1 MNLLV
6 TYGFAAFC
14 GLLVNKFQK
23 SIHFEYLC
31 THFGDKSQIH
41 MLTDNQLNHF
51 QDNGFIIIDDLS
63 ERVIPQFLCDYID
76 ELVAA
81 SRMKQASIGKAQ
93 FNQINTTERGDLI
106 HWVDP
111 KHCDST
117 IMTFLEHIEEI
128 KLDLNRAFY
137 MGLRDF
143 ECHLTQYPIGTYYKK
158 HVDRHKNGSARRI
171 SVVYYLNP
179 SWSIGDGGELIIYTN
194 DQRIQVEPVFGR
206 LALFLSELE
215 HEVLPTSILRKSL
228 TGWML
233 TEEII

>member
-1 MNLLV
+1 
-6 TYGFAAFC
+6 
-14 GLLVNKFQK
+14 
-23 SIHFEYLC
+23 
-31 THFGDKSQIH
+31 

-63 ERVIPQFLCDYID
+63 ERVIPQFLCDQID

-81 SRMKQASIGKAQ
+81 SLMKQATIGKAQ
-93 FNQINTTERGDLI
+93 FNQINTSERGDLI

-111 KHCDST
+111 NHCDST
-117 IMTFLEHIEEI
+117 TTTLLKYLEEI
-128 KLDLNRAFY
+128 KMDLNRSFY
-137 MGLRDF
+137 LGLRDF

-158 HVDRHKNGSARRI
+158 HVDRHKNGSSRRV

-179 SWSIGDGGELIIYTN
+179 TWKPGDGGELVIYTN
-194 DQRIQVEPVFGR
+194 DQSIRVEPVFGR

-215 HEVLPTSILRKSL
+215 HEVLPTSIVRKSL

>member
-1 MNLLV
+1 
-6 TYGFAAFC
+6 
-14 GLLVNKFQK
+14 
-23 SIHFEYLC
+23 
-31 THFGDKSQIH
+31 

-63 ERVIPQFLCDYID
+63 ERVIPQFLCDQID

-81 SRMKQASIGKAQ
+81 SLMKQATIGKAQ
-93 FNQINTTERGDLI
+93 FNQINTSERGDLI

-111 KHCDST
+111 NNCDST
-117 IMTFLEHIEEI
+117 TTTLLEHLDEI
-128 KLDLNRAFY
+128 KMDLNRSFY
-137 MGLRDF
+137 LGLRDF

-158 HVDRHKNGSARRI
+158 HVDRHKNGSSRRV

-179 SWSIGDGGELIIYTN
+179 TWTRGDGGELVIYTN
-194 DQRIQVEPVFGR
+194 DQSIRVEPVFGR

-215 HEVLPTSILRKSL
+215 HEVLPTSIVRKSL

>member
-1 MNLLV
+1 
-6 TYGFAAFC
+6 
-14 GLLVNKFQK
+14 
-23 SIHFEYLC
+23 
-31 THFGDKSQIH
+31 
-41 MLTDNQLNHF
+41 LNHF

-63 ERVIPQFLCDYID
+63 EHVIPQFLCDQID

-81 SRMKQASIGKAQ
+81 SRMKQATIGKAQ
-93 FNQINTTERGDLI
+93 FNQINTSERGDLI

-111 KHCDST
+111 TNCDST
-117 IMTFLEHIEEI
+117 TTTLLKQLDEI
-128 KLDLNRAFY
+128 KMELNRAFY
-137 MGLRDF
+137 LGLRGF

-158 HVDRHKNGSARRI
+158 HVDRHKNGSARRV

-179 SWSIGDGGELIIYTN
+179 TWAPGDGGELVIYTN
-194 DQRIQVEPVFGR
+194 DRSIRVEPVFGR

-215 HEVLPTSILRKSL
+215 HEVLHTSIVRKSL